1 MSNLVSVEIAA
12 EILGSTKASL
22 MSSACIYKKKH
33 GEYPVWYIS
42 NGKRG
47 AWKSYVDVDV
57 ILQRTKD
64 EYDAYEYGTNELWW
78 ELTEIY
84 NPNKLATIMS
94 SRSAIYPKFITWR
107 AFFTKYFFSSVDR
120 VKLTDKITM
129 RQEFVSIGK
138 QLLEDIAVVQTSA

>member
-22 MSSACIYKKKH
+22 MTSACIYKKKH
-33 GEYPVWYIS
+33 GEYPIWYVS

-64 EYDAYEYGTNELWW
+64 EYDAYEYGTNDLWW
-78 ELTEIY
+78 ELTELY
-84 NPNKLATIMS
+84 NANKLATIMS
-94 SRSAIYPKFITWR
+94 SRSELYPKFITWR
-107 AFFTKYFFSSVDR
+107 AFFTKYLFSSVDR

-138 QLLEDIAVVQTSA
+138 QLLEEIEMK